1 MGARIW
7 AWWARRSLRLRLT
20 AAAALVITVG
30 LAGAA
35 VVLVAWLRTSLISGL
50 DQAAWQRAQ
59 AVAAVVDSGEI
70 TATVPSS
77 GERDTAVQIVDS
89 TGKVRSSSPN
99 LQGHRRVFT
108 FPATATATASDDP
121 HARSLQD
128 LPLGEDATWRAVA
141 IPAGTR
147 NNPVTVYAAVPAED
161 VNTSLAHLTGGL
173 AIGVPLAV
181 TALTSVAWLLIG
193 RALRPV
199 EVLRAQ
205 TAEIT
210 ASDLS
215 RRLEV
220 PPSAD
225 ALGRLATTL
234 NDLLARLETST
245 QKQRQFIA
253 DAAHELRSPLSS
265 LHTQLEVAA
274 RHPDS
279 TDWPALAP
287 ALVEDSERLSLLI
300 DDLVR
305 LARLDARPRLRKRP
319 VDLDEIV
326 FAEVRRTRQ
335 RTPLTIDQHAVGAA
349 RVHGDADAL
358 ARVVRNLLDNA
369 VRYATRR
376 IDVSLGLQDGIAQ
389 LVIADDG
396 PGIPEPDRQ
405 RVFDR
410 FTRLDDARARDTG
423 GSGLGLAIVRDI
435 ITAHHGSTRIEDN
448 APGARVVVHLPG
460 LGHPYSC

>member
-1 MGARIW
+1 MSVRIW
-7 AWWARRSLRLRLT
+7 AWWSRRSLRLRLT

-35 VVLVAWLRTSLISGL
+35 VVLVAWLRTSLTSGL

-59 AVAAVVDSGEI
+59 AVAEIVDSGEI

-77 GERDTAVQIVDS
+77 GERDTAVQIVDRS
-89 TGKVRSSSPN
+89 GKVRSSSPN
-99 LQGHRRVFT
+99 LQGHRSVFT

-147 NNPVTVYAAVPAED
+147 NDPVTVYAAVPAED
-161 VNTSLAHLTGGL
+161 VSTSLARLTGGL

-193 RALRPV
+193 RALLPV
-199 EVLRAQ
+199 EMLRAQ

-265 LHTQLEVAA
+265 LYTQLDVAA

-279 TDWPALAP
+279 ADWPALAP
-287 ALVEDSERLSLLI
+287 ALVEDCERLSVLV

-326 FAEVRRTRQ
+326 FAEVRRARE

-376 IDVSLGLQDGIAQ
+376 IDVSLGVQDGTAQ

-410 FTRLDDARARDTG
+410 FNRLDDARARDTG

-448 APGARVVVHLPG
+448 APGARLVVHLPAQG
-460 LGHPYSC
+460 D